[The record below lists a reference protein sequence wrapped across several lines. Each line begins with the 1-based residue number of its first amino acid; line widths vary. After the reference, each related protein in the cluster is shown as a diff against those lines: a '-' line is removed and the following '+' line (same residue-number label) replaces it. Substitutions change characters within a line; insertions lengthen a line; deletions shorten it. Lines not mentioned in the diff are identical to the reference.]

1 MKSKFGIKN
10 WAKLSFVFGLSSF
23 ALLAACTDYVD
34 EIDDQID
41 ELKELQALN
50 TGLFKSSSSSRGNF
64 IVEGSSSSSHIDL
77 ASSESLVNSSSEIAI
92 PKSSAGWVIK
102 SSSSSV
108 GRTDPVSS
116 SSAAVVVT
124 GLGSCA
130 PAKATI
136 EKNGSVAWNF
146 TPNLSEG
153 SMQDF
158 LGASYSWNFGSD
170 GDGTGMTSSPV
181 TYGTSGKHLALLTV
195 TMGLKQSV
203 IECSPLL
210 VNGDPISYCECSTSA
225 AEIDYAAQ
233 PNAVWTVSGCTSASK
248 ITDYVWNDSETGL
261 SFTHTFTA
269 KGETQTPTLK
279 VMNADSTVVDVIC
292 PTVTAT
298 ASGPSTCPNITVK
311 KNGARGSG
319 FASRY
324 WDCCK
329 SACSWSNY
337 ANGNYSKQCTDKGK
351 IPNTNW
357 DERSVCDGGY
367 QMTCTSQSPF
377 TIDGCDGIG
386 FAFAAVPEINGG
398 ACGKC
403 YQLTFDG
410 KGKNTTDA
418 NDEAIEGKKLIV
430 MTTDLGFDQGQF
442 DIKIPGGGTGV
453 FEGCSSMGWGNQGAQ
468 YGGLLT
474 DCEKDSGY
482 DPAKTLSCLKD
493 KCNSSFGNDT
503 EAMQGCLFLANFMHA
518 ADNPTHNYVEV
529 ECPDVLIERY

>member
-130 PAKATI
+130 PGKSTI
-136 EKNGSVAWNF
+136 DKGGSVAWNF
-146 TPNLSEG
+146 TPNLAEG
-153 SMQDF
+153 TMQDF
-158 LGASYSWNFGSD
+158 LGATYSWNFGSD
-170 GDGTGMTSSPV
+170 GYGGGMTSSPV
-181 TYGTSGKHLALLTV
+181 TYTTSGTKTATVTV
-195 TMGLKQSV
+195 TMGMKNSV
-203 IECSPLL
+203 IECSPLQ
-210 VNGDPISYCECSTSA
+210 VNGDPIS
-225 AEIDYAAQ
+225 
-233 PNAVWTVSGCTSASK
+233 
-248 ITDYVWNDSETGL
+248 
-261 SFTHTFTA
+261 
-269 KGETQTPTLK
+269 
-279 VMNADSTVVDVIC
+279 
-292 PTVTAT
+292 
-298 ASGPSTCPNITVK
+298 STCPNITVK
-311 KNGARGSG
+311 KNGASGSG
-319 FASRY
+319 FATRY

-329 SACSWSNY
+329 PTCSWPEVTSYN
-337 ANGNYSKQCTDKGK
+337 SKQCTDKGRT
-351 IPNTNW
+351 PNTNW
-357 DERSVCDGGY
+357 NELSVCEGGN
-367 QMTCTSQSPF
+367 QMTCMSQSPF
-377 TIDGCDGIG
+377 TIDGCEGIG
-386 FAFAAVPEINGG
+386 FAFAAVSEIDGG

-403 YQLTFDG
+403 YQLTFNGAG
-410 KGKNTTDA
+410 KYSTDA
-418 NDEAIEGKKLIV
+418 NHKAIADKKLIV
-430 MTTDLGFDQGQF
+430 MTTDFSITQGQF
-442 DIKIPGGGTGV
+442 NIKIPGGGMGE
-453 FEGCSSMGWGNQGAQ
+453 FEGCSSMGWGAQGMQ
-468 YGGLLT
+468 YGGLLG

-482 DPAKTLSCLKD
+482 DPTKTLSCLKE
-493 KCNSSFGNDT
+493 KCKGSFENDT
-503 EAMQGCLFLANFMHA
+503 EAMQGCLFLADFMHA
-518 ADNPTHNYVEV
+518 ASNPLLNYVEV

>member
-116 SSAAVVVT
+116 SSAAV
-124 GLGSCA
+124 
-130 PAKATI
+130 
-136 EKNGSVAWNF
+136 NF